1 MTKYDGLDIDEVLI
15 SIEKSLR
22 LNFNDEDFGDIR
34 TYGDFE
40 TFVLSKINGEEM
52 NDCTSQQAFYKL
64 RKIISENF
72 DINKGKIKL
81 ETKLDDIFP
90 KKDRLKNIRLLEK
103 KLAIKNKTLKLNIF
117 QIASLFIVFI
127 SSFVFLFFNS
137 FYALIIFSIGMIL
150 SEKFQNQNFLL

>member
-1 MTKYDGLDIDEVLI
+1 LTKYDGLDIDEVLI